1 MEIASQLC
9 NRPVFLCIS
18 GVRNRVPSRTCA
30 AKAPSGDVPGAQPL
44 EVDVAKLVSR
54 KLVTA
59 VVVIG
64 AVLPVAIAWG
74 ATDFSYGGTP
84 RYLLGMTQ
92 TSGAAYRNYDR
103 ISGTANDTKY
113 LCYGPVSPAGNCYP
127 GTTLVSNSSFL
138 NIGPSGSF
146 GYGTAAA
153 KCGTYVTL
161 WVDCHT
167 TQP

>member
-1 MEIASQLC
+1 M
-9 NRPVFLCIS
+9 
-18 GVRNRVPSRTCA
+18 
-30 AKAPSGDVPGAQPL
+30 AP
-44 EVDVAKLVSR
+44 LVSR

-59 VVVIG
+59 VAVIG

-92 TSGAAYRNYDR
+92 TTGAAYRNYDR
-103 ISGTANDTKY
+103 ISGLTGDWKY

-127 GTTLVSNSSFL
+127 STTIVSNSTFVNLGS
-138 NIGPSGSF
+138 SGSY

-153 KCGTYVTL
+153 KCGDYVTL
-161 WVDCHT
+161 YVDCHT

>member
-1 MEIASQLC
+1 VS
-9 NRPVFLCIS
+9 P
-18 GVRNRVPSRTCA
+18 
-30 AKAPSGDVPGAQPL
+30 
-44 EVDVAKLVSR
+44 LVSR

-59 VVVIG
+59 VAVMG

-84 RYLLGMTQ
+84 RYLSGMAQ

-103 ISGTANDTKY
+103 MSGPAGYTKY
-113 LCYGPVSPAGNCYP
+113 ICYGPAGDGSCYG
-127 GTTLVSNSSFL
+127 GTLLISNSSYL
-138 NIGPSGSF
+138 NIGTSGSY
-146 GYGTAAA
+146 GYGTAGA
-153 KCGTYVTL
+153 KCGDYVTL

>member
-1 MEIASQLC
+1 M
-9 NRPVFLCIS
+9 
-18 GVRNRVPSRTCA
+18 VP
-30 AKAPSGDVPGAQPL
+30 
-44 EVDVAKLVSR
+44 LVSR

-84 RYLLGMTQ
+84 RYLNGMAQ
-92 TSGAAYRNYDR
+92 TPGAAYRNYDR
-103 ISGTANDTKY
+103 ISGNANDTKY
-113 LCYGPVSPAGNCYP
+113 VCYGPAGTSTCYA
-127 GTTLVSNSSFL
+127 GASAVGNSAFINLGS
-138 NIGPSGSF
+138 SGSY
-146 GYGTAAA
+146 GYGTAGA
-153 KCGTYVTL
+153 KCGDYVTL